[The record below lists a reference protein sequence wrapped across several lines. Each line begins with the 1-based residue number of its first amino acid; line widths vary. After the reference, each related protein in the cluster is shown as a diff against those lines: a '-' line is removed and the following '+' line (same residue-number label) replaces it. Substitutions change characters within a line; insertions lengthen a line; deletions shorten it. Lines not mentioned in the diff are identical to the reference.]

1 MLENSAS
8 STSKS
13 SSWCNH
19 YYFQCVSAWRGARN
33 GPSGGQ
39 AKRSIEAQRIAY
51 KYARKDNEHAQFYNK
66 TLLLV
71 SVAQCVRAVIDD
83 GTNTVLMN
91 CSYEPVIGSCSDTR
105 QSGCCSR
112 DGESGCRR
120 RTITDADVEMS

>member
-1 MLENSAS
+1 MPRPHRNPL
-8 STSKS
+8 
-13 SSWCNH
+13 H
-19 YYFQCVSAWRGARN
+19 GAITITFN
-33 GPSGGQ
+33 AYQHGGGHVTDQ
-39 AKRSIEAQRIAY
+39 VAVKPNDPLEAQRIAY